1 MVCVIEFVKEF
12 TMSKAEKD
20 SLYLLIKSMTKAE
33 KRNFKLYANRIS
45 TGGQA
50 KFIRLFDLID
60 QQKELD
66 EETLLQKESA
76 IKRSQLS
83 NLKAHLY
90 RQILTSLRLSHVQY
104 NADIE
109 IREQLDYARILYNK
123 GLYTQSQKML
133 ERIKARAEKEHR
145 YTLHLEILE
154 FEKFVELQY
163 ITASTQGKEGR
174 AEQLTQ
180 HIEQVGQNVLMSNRF
195 SNLALSLYGLYL
207 KVGHARNRGDYHLVK
222 DYFESRL
229 PQHNPAHLGL
239 LEKIYLYQAKAW
251 YYYIVQHFSMS
262 YRYAQGW
269 VNLFHWHTEL
279 VGQQTDLYVRGL
291 YQLLLAQ
298 FKARAYNKFTT
309 TLSLLQQL
317 RQNPE
322 VHITENNNILLFL
335 YTSLGT
341 INKHFLEGSFTE
353 GVTHLPAIENE
364 LLQLENRI
372 DDHWLLLFNY
382 KMACMY
388 FGAGLN
394 RKAIE
399 HLNKII
405 NYKDVKVR
413 EDIHCFARILSL
425 IAHYELQHVDL
436 LDYQVRTV
444 YRFLAKMDNLQQ
456 VQQEVFK
463 FLRNLS
469 AILPSDLPN
478 AFVQLKN
485 KLQVAAKDPFE
496 RRPFMYLDI
505 ISWLESKIEN
515 LPVQQVIQ
523 RKFATNGFD

>member
-1 MVCVIEFVKEF
+1 
-12 TMSKAEKD
+12 MSKAEKD
-20 SLYLLIKSMTKAE
+20 PLFLLIKSMTKSE
-33 KRNFKLYANRIS
+33 KRNFKLYANRINAS
-45 TGGQA
+45 GQA

-66 EETLLQKESA
+66 EEALLQKESA

-90 RQILTSLRLSHVQY
+90 RQVLTSLRLSHIQN

-174 AEQLTQ
+174 AQQLTKQ
-180 HIEQVGQNVLMSNRF
+180 IEQVGQNVLMSNRF

-207 KVGHARNRGDYHLVK
+207 KVGHARNRGDFHLVK

-229 PQHNPAHLGL
+229 PNHDPAKLGL

-262 YRYAQGW
+262 YRYAQCW
-269 VNLFHWHTEL
+269 VNLFHLNTEL
-279 VGQQTDLYVRGL
+279 VDQQTDLYVRGL

-298 FKARAYNKFTT
+298 FKARAYPKFIT
-309 TLSLLQQL
+309 TLGLLQRL
-317 RQNPE
+317 YRHPE
-322 VHITENNNILLFL
+322 VHITENNNLLLFL

-341 INKHFLEGSFTE
+341 INRHFLEGTFTE
-353 GVTHLPAIENE
+353 GLEDLPTIEAE
-364 LLQLENRI
+364 LVALESRI
-372 DDHWLLLFNY
+372 DEHWLLLFNY
-382 KMACMY
+382 KIACMY
-388 FGAGLN
+388 FGAGQN

-399 HLNKII
+399 YLNKII

-425 IAHYELQHVDL
+425 IAHYELKNVDL
-436 LDYQVRTV
+436 LDYQVRSV

-469 AILPSDLPN
+469 AILPEDLPK
-478 AFVQLKN
+478 AFVNLKN
-485 KLQVAAKDPFE
+485 KLQEVAKDPFE

-505 ISWLESKIEN
+505 ISWLESKIEH
-515 LPVQQVIQ
+515 LPVQQVIR